1 MGVQTDIYLYES
13 SRAPKPKEAKY
24 YYKVTCKGQYRWGV
38 GRLPEGE
45 TKHQLV
51 MRTAIAAFQRLVR
64 PAIVTVHTDCGY
76 LATYH
81 KYASQWKQNGWKKA
95 NGEPVRN
102 AQLWGQLLK
111 LEAMHT
117 VRYQYHRVMPNE
129 DEV

>member
-13 SRAPKPKEAKY
+13 SRAPKPREAKY

-38 GRLPEGE
+38 GRRPEGE

-76 LATYH
+76 L
-81 KYASQWKQNGWKKA
+81 WKQNGWKKA
-95 NGEPVRN
+95 KGEPVRN
-102 AQLWGQLLK
+102 AQLWEQLLK

-117 VRYQYHRVMPNE
+117 VRYQYHKVMPKE
-129 DEV
+129 EEV